1 MHTENRR
8 RKTMLMY
15 RKAMNPAVV
24 KSVRDRI
31 PLQRFG
37 TVDEVAE
44 AAVFLATN
52 KYANNCAISLDGGM
66 SAFVSASF
74 NANAKMIRCDADAI
88 QLSDPP
94 KAGSNQGVVPH

>member
-1 MHTENRR
+1 
-8 RKTMLMY
+8 
-15 RKAMNPAVV
+15 MNPAVV

-52 KYANNCAISLDGGM
+52 KYANNCVITLDGGM
-66 SAFVSASF
+66 GAAVSTSL
-74 NANAKMIRCDADAI
+74 NANAKMICFDSDAF

-94 KAGSNQGVVPH
+94 KGGSSQVVDPH